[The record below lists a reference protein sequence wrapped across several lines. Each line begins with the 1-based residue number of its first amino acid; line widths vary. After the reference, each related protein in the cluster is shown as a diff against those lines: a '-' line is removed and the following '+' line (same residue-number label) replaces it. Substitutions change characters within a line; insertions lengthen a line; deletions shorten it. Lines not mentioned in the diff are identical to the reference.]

1 MAANT
6 SSPNAFERQNN
17 WIEPSRIAQLHED
30 DLTLVALGHH
40 ATSHLYTVFSVLAIF
55 KISIFLIKIDD
66 VM

>member
-1 MAANT
+1 MAKYFFAQRVDAT
-6 SSPNAFERQNN
+6 EQLDRA
-17 WIEPSRIAQLHED
+17 SRIAQLHED

-55 KISIFLIKIDD
+55 KTSIFLIKIDD